1 MAWQRPEFC
10 PLDQSQLSLNT
21 ELPLHLFPFR
31 VLKLSTDESTRARA
45 RHHVELESRGTQ
57 PKENRE
63 GELCGELPPR
73 TSTSRRLI
81 RVSGTSWTHQPHV
94 AAQSRLHEQG
104 TRCWNFLERFS
115 GRNGW
120 MESEMKFVRKI
131 SFWFSTL
138 QSTEIEVLF
147 KSDAERFRRDL

>member
-31 VLKLSTDESTRARA
+31 VLKLSAGESGRARA
-45 RHHVELESRGTQ
+45 PPRGTREQRNTTEGESRRRTLRGTTAA
-57 PKENRE
+57 NFHF
-63 GELCGELPPR
+63 
-73 TSTSRRLI
+73 STVNPSF
-81 RVSGTSWTHQPHV
+81 GTSWTHQPHV
-94 AAQSRLHEQG
+94 AAQSRLHSQG

-138 QSTEIEVLF
+138 DGTEIELLF
-147 KSDAERFRRDL
+147 KSDVERFRTDL